1 MNMLMLLNNTKPIQ
15 IYSAND
21 DLKEKVT
28 EYYWNA
34 IDEKK
39 KSKNKLINYLDTHLD
54 KYKYLLHYI
63 YFMTVV
69 KKLKLCEDY
78 IPISNHK
85 FEELFGRRYYYSI
98 MRFLNKYYIE
108 HDDIYFFD
116 KDGKNSGKCR
126 GYRFKKEF
134 YFNTSFFQDMLIN
147 EKFENKLRNNRAKSF
162 SRLDNITILIENNLQ
177 MLSIHFDEAL
187 DSVVRKSEADSLVLL
202 ERYPNQ
208 LSLTS
213 YTAHGKSFVDIRP
226 NIESKDWEIIK
237 TVSAFNKDKNNKK
250 KKKLSPHLRFIKRL
264 MDDVI
269 SFKSSIS
276 SRIASINRVNNKEQS
291 AIRPIAYNRV
301 HTNLTNMAS
310 ELRPYLYLEQD
321 PNIELVSLDV
331 SNSQPFVL
339 IKIILDFI
347 ESQGYFIDSTT
358 QLYIDLVSNGKFYY
372 HMKSILNSTACDKI
386 FKQQMF
392 GRIFYD
398 EHRNCIRTKEW
409 KVFCENFPIV
419 AQAIEEKKKNG
430 YEKLSLEMQAIE
442 AQINIDGVLR
452 ELYHKYPDT
461 FFNHIHDS
469 IIFPSGFET
478 EVKALMESHYKSV
491 VGYIPNIKDPVKL
504 NDINLSMVA

>member
-1 MNMLMLLNNTKPIQ
+1 MLLDNRKPIH

-28 EYYWNA
+28 EYYWNE
-34 IDEKK
+34 IDEQK

-63 YFMTVV
+63 YFMTIV

-78 IPISNHK
+78 IPISNQK

-108 HDDIYFFD
+108 HDGTYFFD
-116 KDGKNSGKCR
+116 KNRKNIGKCR

-134 YFNTSFFQDMLIN
+134 YLNTCFYQDILIN
-147 EKFENKLRNNRAKSF
+147 EKFENKLRINRAKNF
-162 SRLDNITILIENNLQ
+162 SELDNITVQIENSLQ
-177 MLSIHFDEAL
+177 MLNIRFDDSL
-187 DSVVRKSEADSLVLL
+187 DSVIRKSEADSLVLL
-202 ERYPNQ
+202 DRYPNQ

-213 YTAHGKSFVDIRP
+213 FTAHGRSFVDIRP
-226 NIESKDWEIIK
+226 NIESKDWEKIK
-237 TVSAFNKDKNNKK
+237 SVLEFNKEKNNLK
-250 KKKLSPHLRFIKRL
+250 KKKLSPHLRSLKRL
-264 MDDVI
+264 LKDVI
-269 SFKSSIS
+269 SFKTSIS

-291 AIRPIAYNRV
+291 AIRPLPQNRV

-310 ELRPYLYLEQD
+310 DLRPYLYLEEN

-339 IKIILDFI
+339 VKLILDFI
-347 ESQGYFIDSTT
+347 DSQCYFVDHTT
-358 QLYIDLVSNGKFYY
+358 QMYIDLVSNGKFYS
-372 HMKSILNSTACDKI
+372 HMKSLLNSADCDKI
-386 FKQQMF
+386 FKQRMF

-398 EHRNCIRTKEW
+398 EHKNCIRTQEW

-419 AQAIEEKKKNG
+419 AQAIEEKKKSG
-430 YEKLSLEMQAIE
+430 YEKLSLEMQEIE

-478 EVKALMESHYKSV
+478 EVKALMEYHYNRV

-504 NDINLSMVA
+504 NDINLSLAA